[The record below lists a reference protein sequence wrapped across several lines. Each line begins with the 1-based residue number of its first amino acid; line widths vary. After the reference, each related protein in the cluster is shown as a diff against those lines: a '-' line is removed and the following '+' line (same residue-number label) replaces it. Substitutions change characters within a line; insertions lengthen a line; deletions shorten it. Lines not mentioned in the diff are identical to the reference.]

1 MQGMRLIDIAIVVFS
16 TLTVV
21 CIILAVIRFAWL
33 KRKERT
39 TSDDEERALRR
50 WQDHRPEK
58 EPRIDST
65 DEFLP

>member
-1 MQGMRLIDIAIVVFS
+1 MRLIDIAIVVFG

-21 CIILAVIRFAWL
+21 CVILAVIRLVWL
-33 KRKERT
+33 KRRERT
-39 TSDDEERALRR
+39 SSNDEERALKR

-58 EPRIDST
+58 EPNMGPG